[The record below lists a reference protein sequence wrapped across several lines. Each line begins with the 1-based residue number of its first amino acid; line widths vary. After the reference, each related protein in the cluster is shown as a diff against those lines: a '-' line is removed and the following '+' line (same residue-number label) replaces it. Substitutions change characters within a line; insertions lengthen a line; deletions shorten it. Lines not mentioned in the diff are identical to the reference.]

1 MLRARGLKA
10 LIPILLR
17 CKLTAKGCTKKLI
30 LHAATIMH
38 LVT

>member
-10 LIPILLR
+10 LILILLR

-30 LHAATIMH
+30 LHATAIMH
-38 LVT
+38 LET